1 MTYDCGGRFIFTVIY
16 GLLILSFKPLDIC
29 WATFSTPLFTSKNAI
44 VSPPRRHL
52 LSPLLWGLTGPR
64 HTSSVSRKPHAP
76 FGPTLAYSSWKRPG
90 SASWTRLAGTGTGGD
105 IELVEGDAAPA
116 FLRDQGGLAIGDNLV
131 AEEEYVLGPV
141 ETARFLQS
149 DGSIHLDV
157 TNTSNTDLAG
167 TIEAY
172 GIK

>member
-1 MTYDCGGRFIFTVIY
+1 M
-16 GLLILSFKPLDIC
+16 
-29 WATFSTPLFTSKNAI
+29 
-44 VSPPRRHL
+44 
-52 LSPLLWGLTGPR
+52 
-64 HTSSVSRKPHAP
+64 
-76 FGPTLAYSSWKRPG
+76 
-90 SASWTRLAGTGTGGD
+90 AGTGTGGD

-172 GIK
+172 ELP

>member
-1 MTYDCGGRFIFTVIY
+1 MVRSEITINDLDGAWNARETPDAIDVGNDHNLAGADAYRYIVI
-16 GLLILSFKPLDIC
+16 LVHIS
-29 WATFSTPLFTSKNAI
+29 
-44 VSPPRRHL
+44 
-52 LSPLLWGLTGPR
+52 
-64 HTSSVSRKPHAP
+64 
-76 FGPTLAYSSWKRPG
+76 
-90 SASWTRLAGTGTGGD
+90 AGTGTGGD

-172 GIK
+172 GIE

>member
-1 MTYDCGGRFIFTVIY
+1 MVRSEITINELDEAWNARETPDAIDVSNDHTLEGADAYRYIVI
-16 GLLILSFKPLDIC
+16 LVHIS
-29 WATFSTPLFTSKNAI
+29 
-44 VSPPRRHL
+44 
-52 LSPLLWGLTGPR
+52 
-64 HTSSVSRKPHAP
+64 
-76 FGPTLAYSSWKRPG
+76 
-90 SASWTRLAGTGTGGD
+90 AGTGTGGD

-116 FLRDQGGLAIGDNLV
+116 FLRDQGGLAIGGNLV
-131 AEEEYVLGPV
+131 ATEEYVLGPV

-172 GIK
+172 GIE

>member
-1 MTYDCGGRFIFTVIY
+1 VVRSKITINDLDGAWNARETPDAIDVGNGHTLEGADAYRYIVI
-16 GLLILSFKPLDIC
+16 LVHIS
-29 WATFSTPLFTSKNAI
+29 
-44 VSPPRRHL
+44 
-52 LSPLLWGLTGPR
+52 
-64 HTSSVSRKPHAP
+64 
-76 FGPTLAYSSWKRPG
+76 
-90 SASWTRLAGTGTGGD
+90 AGTGTGGD

-131 AEEEYVLGPV
+131 AEEEYVIGPV